1 MTMAC
6 ESSAR
11 RLRRFAA
18 SCVIFVLAGASSAWP
33 QDVAVLDFPADRPLA
48 ELPVGLS
55 DYPRE
60 TSEGL
65 AAIEIP
71 LLAVN
76 DEGCLLVTAMFEDAE
91 DRVILAKWLGPDGT
105 AEVVSANLCDGL
117 RGWNQKT
124 FQVPGR
130 MLEEDGVLV
139 LETDA
144 ESQPVRRITLAWAW
158 PAGVYMGT
166 AAQTVRC
173 IPDAS
178 RVLTERDLAPA
189 KAGPLPDAWS
199 AGIWKAYLQEQ
210 VESLED
216 PVAFAVPIDAL
227 PRAVVFR
234 ARVLGFPM
242 DTAPA
247 VWVNGKKLPLVSVEV
262 PALSRPGYFRNDD
275 GGLRFAGWRDAQ
287 VVVPP
292 EYLAVGENTIV
303 LAAQSGGYINDA
315 LLELSFEDEGAPLIV
330 GRAAEYALS
339 PQPSEAAFRAGT
351 AANRS
356 LAEAPFPPEPTVIVT
371 PPSL

>member
-1 MTMAC
+1 MTMVSCNAIIG
-6 ESSAR
+6 
-11 RLRRFAA
+11 RLRTLAVCVAA
-18 SCVIFVLAGASSAWP
+18 ILSGAP
-33 QDVAVLDFPADRPLA
+33 VGLTQDVAVLDFPIDRPLA

-55 DYPRE
+55 DFPRE
-60 TSEGL
+60 TSDGL

-91 DRVILAKWLGPDGT
+91 DRVILAKWIGPDGT

-124 FQVPGR
+124 FQVPSG
-130 MLEEDGVLV
+130 MLSADGVLV

-144 ESQPVRRITLAWAW
+144 ERQPVRRITLAWAW
-158 PAGVYMGT
+158 PTGVYMGT
-166 AAQTVRC
+166 AAQTVRYV
-173 IPDAS
+173 PDAS
-178 RVLTERDLAPA
+178 RVYTERDLVHA

-216 PVAFAVPIDAL
+216 PVAFAVPIDTL

-242 DTAPA
+242 HAAPE
-247 VWVNGKKLPLVSVEV
+247 VWVNGKQLPVVSVEV
-262 PALSRPGYFRNDD
+262 PALSRPGYFRDAD
-275 GGLRFAGWRDAQ
+275 GVLRFAGWRDAQ

-292 EYLAVGENTIV
+292 EFLTAGENTIV
-303 LAAQSGGYINDA
+303 LAAQGGGYINDA
-315 LLELSFEDEGAPLIV
+315 LLELSFEDEGSPLLVNGAEPRVGDPAPAEPPVPGGLSV
-330 GRAAEYALS
+330 NRA
-339 PQPSEAAFRAGT
+339 
-351 AANRS
+351 
-356 LAEAPFPPEPTVIVT
+356 LADVPFPPEPTVIVT